1 MRDENMLPSWSN
13 VKLNKK
19 NMNTS
24 KVMLDLI
31 KLSDLINKIE
41 LQIKNIEMG
50 DSHSEIGN
58 LMNFP
63 FKSIADNSD
72 MRKEA
77 LIELHEMLYNAFVLI
92 CRISLATSDEILLSI
107 VNKSCTS
114 IIDLLL
120 SCQLEIQKAP
130 MINPLA
136 DQYREAIINLQQNSN
151 DLFISDIKKLSN
163 ILYI

>member
-1 MRDENMLPSWSN
+1 
-13 VKLNKK
+13 
-19 NMNTS
+19 MNTS

-72 MRKEA
+72 LRKEA
-77 LIELHEMLYNAFVLI
+77 MKELHGMLYNAFVLI
-92 CRISLATSDEILLSI
+92 CRISLATSDENLLS
-107 VNKSCTS
+107 VVDKSCS
-114 IIDLLL
+114 RIIALL
-120 SCQLEIQKAP
+120 SSSQLKIQKVP
-130 MINPLA
+130 KEKPLA

-151 DLFISDIKKLSN
+151 NLLISDIKKLSN
-163 ILYI
+163 KLFI

>member
-1 MRDENMLPSWSN
+1 
-13 VKLNKK
+13 
-19 NMNTS
+19 MNTS

-41 LQIKNIEMG
+41 LQIKNIELG

-58 LMNFP
+58 LVNYP

-77 LIELHEMLYNAFVLI
+77 MIELHGMLYNAFGLISQIVLE
-92 CRISLATSDEILLSI
+92 TNNKETLSI
-107 VNKSCTS
+107 LNKSCTS

-120 SCQLEIQKAP
+120 SCKLKIQKAP
-130 MINPLA
+130 MANRLA
-136 DQYREAIINLQQNSN
+136 DLYGKAIINLQQNSN
-151 DLFISDIKKLSN
+151 DLLISDIKKLSN
-163 ILYI
+163 KLFI

>member
-1 MRDENMLPSWSN
+1 
-13 VKLNKK
+13 
-19 NMNTS
+19 MNTS

-63 FKSIADNSD
+63 FKLIADNSD

-77 LIELHEMLYNAFVLI
+77 MIEFHGMLYNAFHLINQIVLE
-92 CRISLATSDEILLSI
+92 TSNKETLSI
-107 VNKSCTS
+107 LNKSCTS

-120 SCQLEIQKAP
+120 SCQLKIQKAP
-130 MINPLA
+130 MANPLA
-136 DQYREAIINLQQNSN
+136 DLYREAIIKLQQNSN
-151 DLFISDIKKLSN
+151 DLLNSDIKKLSN
-163 ILYI
+163 MLFV

>member
-1 MRDENMLPSWSN
+1 
-13 VKLNKK
+13 
-19 NMNTS
+19 MNTS

-50 DSHSEIGN
+50 DSHSEIDN

-63 FKSIADNSD
+63 FNSIADNSD
-72 MRKEA
+72 LRKEA
-77 LIELHEMLYNAFVLI
+77 MKELHGMLYNAFGLINQIVLE
-92 CRISLATSDEILLSI
+92 TSNKETLSI
-107 VNKSCTS
+107 LNKSCTS

-120 SCQLEIQKAP
+120 SSQLKIQKAP

-151 DLFISDIKKLSN
+151 DLLISDH
-163 ILYI
+163 

>member
-1 MRDENMLPSWSN
+1 
-13 VKLNKK
+13 
-19 NMNTS
+19 MNTS

-72 MRKEA
+72 LRKEA
-77 LIELHEMLYNAFVLI
+77 MIELHEMLYNAFVLI
-92 CRISLATSDEILLSI
+92 CRISLAASDENMLSVVDKSCSRIIALLS
-107 VNKSCTS
+107 SS
-114 IIDLLL
+114 
-120 SCQLEIQKAP
+120 QLKIQKVP
-130 MINPLA
+130 KEKPLA
-136 DQYREAIINLQQNSN
+136 DLYNELIITLQQNGNGSLISEMN
-151 DLFISDIKKLSN
+151 KLADILFV
-163 ILYI
+163 

>member
-1 MRDENMLPSWSN
+1 
-13 VKLNKK
+13 
-19 NMNTS
+19 MNTS